1 MKKIMPND
9 KCPCMS
15 GKKYKFCCFKRQ
27 EFLKEIKAITGG
39 DYIDTNYILSNATKN
54 LPLLKTYLNK
64 IFPLINMSV
73 IFAVNKDLD
82 ANMRSIGSN
91 DKTVGI
97 IVIREAP
104 IKQKDYFDLAHEF
117 GHLLTV
123 KNGYPMVQTAKG
135 VPTAIGTVF
144 TNTIMDPII
153 NRVLYSFG
161 FDFISYLE
169 KGFSI
174 QIPMLKSYPEE
185 QNLDLLQ
192 RYFIKCLIIEKELE
206 WDIINENI
214 LENKFKTVY
223 HDKYPLAYKEALEFV
238 SYVKEKGIDSP
249 EKVRSLLIKLRADNK
264 MEQYIEIL

>member
-27 EFLKEIKAITGG
+27 EFLEEIKAITGG
-39 DYIDTNYILSNATKN
+39 DYIDTNYILSDVTKN
-54 LPLLKTYLNK
+54 SILLKDYLDK
-64 IFPLINMSV
+64 VHPLINMSIV
-73 IFAVNKDLD
+73 FAVNKNLD
-82 ANMRSIGSN
+82 ANMRSMGSD
-91 DKTVGI
+91 DKTTGI
-97 IVIREAP
+97 IVIREVP

-123 KNGYPMVQTAKG
+123 KNGYPIVRITKG
-135 VPTAIGTVF
+135 MPAAIGTAF
-144 TNTIMDPII
+144 TNTIMDPMI
-153 NRVLYSFG
+153 NRVLYNFG

-174 QIPMLKSYPEE
+174 QIPMLKRYPEE

-192 RYFIKCLIIEKELE
+192 RHFIKCLIIEKELE

-223 HDKYPLAYKEALEFV
+223 HDKYPVAYKEALEFV